1 MNTKRTFFL
10 IPIAAVIFTASLA
23 FAAPRAAPMMTRPMG
38 ARPASAMAPRTMP
51 GRTMPGIRRDFDDR
65 FHRFDFDHRFR
76 FRNRTFV
83 FVDAFGFPFFSPF
96 AWGAWGYPY
105 PYPYY
110 PYGGYYGSS
119 YNGGAGDGSA
129 YSDRSQVAA
138 LQRQLAR
145 AGYYHGAIDGIFGP
159 QTQRAV
165 RAYQRDHNAP
175 A

>member
-1 MNTKRTFFL
+1 
-10 IPIAAVIFTASLA
+10 
-23 FAAPRAAPMMTRPMG
+23 
-38 ARPASAMAPRTMP
+38 
-51 GRTMPGIRRDFDDR
+51 MPGIRRDFDDR

-96 AWGAWGYPY
+96 AWGAWGYPYPY